1 MSTTFTSSSRTHSI
15 RPEIRF
21 EIDYL
26 KTMHGVLKGIV
37 LVLGIINVIII
48 ATAVWYGA
56 NGFFNTAIGLAWWYT
71 LVMLILFLF
80 HVPEKFYTLPW
91 LPVEIGVTCIIT
103 LLYFIASLMVIL
115 ISTGTHTVAGVFGLI
130 TTAVYTYS
138 GYLKFQAWKNGELA
152 QGSLTNSTISTHHV
166 SSPSAFPA

>member
-1 MSTTFTSSSRTHSI
+1 MPSTFTTSSTTHSI

-21 EIDYL
+21 DTDYL
-26 KTMHGVLKGIV
+26 RTFHGVLKGIA

-48 ATAVWYGA
+48 ATAVWYGS
-56 NGFFNTAIGLAWWYT
+56 NGFFNSVIGLSWWYT
-71 LVMLILFLF
+71 LVMLVFFLF
-80 HVPEKFYTLPW
+80 HIPEKYYTLPW
-91 LPVEIGVTCIIT
+91 LPIEIGAICIIT

-115 ISTGTHTVAGVFGLI
+115 TSTAVHTVAGVFGFI
-130 TTAVYTYS
+130 TTAVYAYS

-152 QGSLTNSTISTHHV
+152 QGSLTHSSTVTQ